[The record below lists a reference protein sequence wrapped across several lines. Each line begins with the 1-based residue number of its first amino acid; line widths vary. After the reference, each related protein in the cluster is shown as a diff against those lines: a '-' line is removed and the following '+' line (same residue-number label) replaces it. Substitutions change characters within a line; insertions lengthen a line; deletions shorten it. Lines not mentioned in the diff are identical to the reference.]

1 MSRCL
6 RCKLVIQSSLYR
18 ILALTLLAAIQYE
31 LGDHHTYDFVE
42 GVVPWEIDPDKC
54 RHGPSST
61 ERFRAKFLTEIKHL
75 LPSGYE
81 TYTYFDYTSKKSI
94 RKAVDD
100 LETFL
105 QTDGPYD
112 GVIAFSQAAS
122 LVSTWMLR
130 QAKRARRSDPAFKCA
145 IFLSAALLPYDFEQL
160 KEGRLQLVSTAEVG
174 EAIGIPTAH
183 VWGEEDQFFDTA
195 TDFSNLCK
203 SDVKSVFIH
212 KGGHEVPGASSKE
225 AVSRAV
231 NIIRRAIQLSEAAS

>member
-1 MSRCL
+1 MVRNTAQGILLTGGSLHGRGTNS
-6 RCKLVIQSSLYR
+6 KDSLV
-18 ILALTLLAAIQYE
+18 LTFLAAIRYE

-42 GVVPWEIDPDKC
+42 GVVPWEIDP
-54 RHGPSST
+54 
-61 ERFRAKFLTEIKHL
+61 EIKHL
-75 LPSGYE
+75 LPTGYE
-81 TYTYFDYTSKKSI
+81 TYTYFDYTSEKST

-130 QAKRARRSDPAFKCA
+130 QAKKGKHSNPGFKCA

-160 KEGRLQLVSTAEVG
+160 EEGHLQLVATAEVG
-174 EAIGIPTAH
+174 EAISIPTAH
-183 VWGEEDQFFDTA
+183 VWGEEDQFSDTA
-195 TDFSNLCK
+195 RDFTNLCK
-203 SDVKSVFIH
+203 SDVRSIFIH
-212 KGGHEVPGASSKE
+212 RGGHEVPGASSKE

-231 NIIRRAIQLSEAAS
+231 NIIRRAIQLSEASF